1 MNPLTLV
8 KRIQNINSKEAS
20 LGISDE
26 ASWHAKY
33 EDSAYVF
40 VDGIPFDLT
49 KGDLLAVFA
58 QYGEVVDRAANT
70 GWGAPEDME
79 LERRDRRRREDT
91 SLRKPDNDE
100 FEPRTRDSDRWE
112 EKRHKRQYDYG
123 NR

>member
-8 KRIQNINSKEAS
+8 KRFRISIPKKLLWAS
-20 LGISDE
+20 ATRLPGTPIFDE
-26 ASWHAKY
+26 
-33 EDSAYVF
+33 
-40 VDGIPFDLT
+40 
-49 KGDLLAVFA
+49 
-58 QYGEVVDRAANT
+58 RAANT

-91 SLRKPDNDE
+91 SLRKPNNDE